1 MQVYLHLPPT
11 SPMATPNNAPD
22 RKVLQSW
29 KEIATFLGVTVRSV
43 QRWESSGLPVYRQ
56 GDGRKARVFAYPD
69 ELKQWLEAGDLRER
83 EPAGEAVTAPLESP
97 PPRYRTPRKAW
108 WASAGVA
115 VALGA
120 AVLWG
125 TGAFAAAPVPA
136 HWTLAGSTLRVL
148 DAAEHL
154 CWEKTLPPFGPAFDA
169 RVIDKVVIADIDGDG
184 RTEVLLSYVPA
195 GHEQAGRLMCFDH
208 RGRLRWESRFG
219 AARTFGAR
227 QFDANYIGVFVK
239 PLTAGGRR
247 LLLTVANHHIW
258 YPAQAALLEP
268 ASGKVVE
275 EYWHPGAI
283 FHCVIHDIDGDGQPE
298 AVLGGVNNPGDGLGH
313 AGVAVLKLPFS
324 KAPRR
329 APEPGDP
336 FPPVTGGGELA
347 YALFP
352 LADFRRAQGHLGT
365 VVTMSVDPSRR
376 ILVETPGFI
385 VYYLGPK
392 LDVLDYRF
400 SGEFEPLHDLAF
412 HQGILDHKL
421 DSAEKASMGRV
432 VTFPWAPDGNNPQ
445 LRRFWKY

>member
-1 MQVYLHLPPT
+1 
-11 SPMATPNNAPD
+11 MATPNNAPE
-22 RKVLQSW
+22 RKALQSW

-43 QRWESSGLPVYRQ
+43 QRWESGGLPVYRQ

-69 ELKQWLEAGDLRER
+69 ELKQWLEAGGMRER
-83 EPAGEAVTAPLESP
+83 EPESEAVAAQPGSP
-97 PPRYRTPRKAW
+97 PQGHRIPRKAW
-108 WASAGVA
+108 WAAAGVA
-115 VALGA
+115 LALA
-120 AVLWG
+120 AVVLWR
-125 TGAFAAAPVPA
+125 TGVFPAVPVPA
-136 HWTLAGSTLRVL
+136 HWTLDGSTLRVL

-154 CWEKTLPPFGPAFDA
+154 CWEKTLQPFGPAFDA

-184 RTEVLLSYVPA
+184 RAEVLLSYVPA

-219 AARTFGAR
+219 AARSFGTR

-239 PLTAGGRR
+239 PVTAAGRR

-258 YPAQAALLEP
+258 YPAQAALLDP

-283 FHCVIHDIDGDGQPE
+283 THCVIHDIDGDGQPE

-313 AGVAVLKLPFS
+313 PGVAVLKLPFS
-324 KAPRR
+324 KAPRPGV
-329 APEPGDP
+329 AEGDP

-352 LADFRRAQGHLGT
+352 MADFCRAQGQLGA
-365 VVTMSVDPSRR
+365 VRVMSVDPYRR
-376 ILVETPGFI
+376 ILVETPGFV
-385 VYYLGPK
+385 VYYLGPH

-400 SGEFEPLHDLAF
+400 SGEFEPLHDREF

-421 DSAEKASMGRV
+421 DGAEKASMGKV
-432 VTFPWAPDGNNPQ
+432 VTFPWAPDGNSPQ
-445 LRRFWKY
+445 LKRFWKY

>member
-1 MQVYLHLPPT
+1 
-11 SPMATPNNAPD
+11 MATPNNAPE
-22 RKVLQSW
+22 RKALQSW

-43 QRWESSGLPVYRQ
+43 QRWESGGLPVYRQ

-69 ELKQWLEAGDLRER
+69 ELKQWLEAGGLREP
-83 EPAGEAVTAPLESP
+83 EPESEAVAALPERT
-97 PPRYRTPRKAW
+97 PPRRRVPRQAW
-108 WASAGVA
+108 WAAAGVA
-115 VALGA
+115 VALAA
-120 AVLWG
+120 AVLWR
-125 TGAFAAAPVPA
+125 TGAFPAAPVPA
-136 HWTLAGSTLRVL
+136 HWTMDGSTLRVL

-154 CWEKTLPPFGPAFDA
+154 CWEKTLPPFGPAFDL

-184 RTEVLLSYVPA
+184 RAEVLLSYVPA

-208 RGRLRWESRFG
+208 RGRLRWESPFG

-239 PLTAGGRR
+239 PVIAAGRR

-258 YPAQAALLEP
+258 YPAQAALLDP

-275 EYWHPGAI
+275 EYWHPGSI

-324 KAPRR
+324 KAPRH
-329 APEPGDP
+329 APEAGDP

-365 VVTMSVDPSRR
+365 VLTMTVDPYRR
-376 ILVETPGFI
+376 ILVETPGAI
-385 VYYLGPK
+385 VYYLDPH
-392 LDVLDYRF
+392 LDVLEYRF
-400 SGEFEPLHDLAF
+400 SGEFEPLHDREF

-421 DSAEKASMGRV
+421 DSAEKASMGKV
-432 VTFPWAPDGNNPQ
+432 VTFPWAPDGNSPQ

>member
-1 MQVYLHLPPT
+1 
-11 SPMATPNNAPD
+11 
-22 RKVLQSW
+22 
-29 KEIATFLGVTVRSV
+29 
-43 QRWESSGLPVYRQ
+43 
-56 GDGRKARVFAYPD
+56 
-69 ELKQWLEAGDLRER
+69 
-83 EPAGEAVTAPLESP
+83 
-97 PPRYRTPRKAW
+97 
-108 WASAGVA
+108 
-115 VALGA
+115 
-120 AVLWG
+120 
-125 TGAFAAAPVPA
+125 
-136 HWTLAGSTLRVL
+136 VL
-148 DAAEHL
+148 DAAERL
-154 CWEKTLPPFGPAFDA
+154 CWERTLPPFGPAFDA

-239 PLTAGGRR
+239 PLTVGGRR

-352 LADFRRAQGHLGT
+352 LADFRRAQGYLGT

>member
-1 MQVYLHLPPT
+1 
-11 SPMATPNNAPD
+11 MATPDNAPQ
-22 RKVLQSW
+22 RHALQSW

-43 QRWESSGLPVYRQ
+43 QRWESGGLPVYRQ

-69 ELKQWLEAGDLRER
+69 ELKQWLEAGGMRER
-83 EPAGEAVTAPLESP
+83 EPESEAVAAQPGSP
-97 PPRYRTPRKAW
+97 PQGHRIPRKAW
-108 WASAGVA
+108 WAAAGVA
-115 VALGA
+115 LALA
-120 AVLWG
+120 AVVLWR
-125 TGAFAAAPVPA
+125 TGVFPAVPVPA
-136 HWTLAGSTLRVL
+136 HWTLDGSTLRVL

-184 RTEVLLSYVPA
+184 RAEVVLSYVPA

-208 RGRLRWESRFG
+208 RGRPRWESRFG
-219 AARTFGAR
+219 AARSFGTR

-239 PLTAGGRR
+239 PVTAAGRR

-258 YPAQAALLEP
+258 YPAQAALLDP

-283 FHCVIHDIDGDGQPE
+283 THCVIHDIDGDGQPE

-313 AGVAVLKLPFS
+313 PGVAVLKLPFS
-324 KAPRR
+324 KAPRPGV
-329 APEPGDP
+329 AEGDP

-352 LADFRRAQGHLGT
+352 MADFCRAQGQLGA
-365 VVTMSVDPSRR
+365 VRVMSVDPYRR
-376 ILVETPGFI
+376 ILVETPGFV
-385 VYYLGPK
+385 VYYLGPH

-400 SGEFEPLHDLAF
+400 SGEFEPLHDREF

-421 DSAEKASMGRV
+421 DGAEKASMGKV
-432 VTFPWAPDGNNPQ
+432 VTFPWAPDGNSPQ
-445 LRRFWKY
+445 LKRFWKY